1 MSILAFLR
9 WGTLRK
15 AQYRNTVRKIGKYST
30 EIPCQKQMK
39 NRYRIYDLNYGAGS
53 LSQTEPLPC
62 LVCKGLAFHRGG
74 LGEVLLPRGPFLESP
89 GNFTGPK
96 SNIQIEI

>member
-1 MSILAFLR
+1 MDEHIGFPQVGDFKEGSIP
-9 WGTLRK
+9 
-15 AQYRNTVRKIGKYST
+15 QYRKKNW
-30 EIPCQKQMK
+30 QKQMK

-74 LGEVLLPRGPFLESP
+74 LGEVLLPRSLLFPLRRKTAGARCVLGSRFH
-89 GNFTGPK
+89 
-96 SNIQIEI
+96 